1 MTSGGMMMR
10 ESRWHDLWLLI
21 TGRQRRTE
29 PEAAVEVALR
39 DSDLAFGGLTGPI
52 NCGLEAER
60 REGRP
65 LRRRR
70 LREPAGF

>member
-1 MTSGGMMMR
+1 MTIEGMMMR
-10 ESRWHDLWLLI
+10 ESRWHDLWLFI
-21 TGRQRRTE
+21 TVRQRRTE
-29 PEAAVEVALR
+29 PEAAVEVALQ
-39 DSDLAFGGLTGPI
+39 DSDLAFGGLPGPMTY
-52 NCGLEAER
+52 GLEAER